1 MHEIIATLSM
11 DKLEFFVVEETL
23 LKDNEDMLK
32 KARYFEK

>member
-1 MHEIIATLSM
+1 M